1 MEFVKK
7 TYKPKDEKVKKLTK
21 YFTELKIVK
30 PANCDLFTKGKVIV
44 LLVMLTG
51 CSAEWHLKKAIKK
64 NPSLIQPSTHT
75 IDTIV
80 IRDSVAF
87 TDTFVSKTIDTFT
100 IEKEGVKTIVYRNHD
115 VIRIKTIVKPDTIRI
130 QKTIR
135 VPQVYYEE
143 RFKIP
148 QMVGIGLA
156 LLLALLFLIL
166 LIFRKWAI
174 GTTPTTRIIRKTD
187 GKHHH
192 GVHHKAVEH
201 GRVCAKTKIPIPK
214 SVVMALCGRKV

>member
-64 NPSLIQPSTHT
+64 NPSLIQPSVHT

-87 TDTFVSKTIDTFT
+87 TDTFVSKTIDTLT

-115 VIRIKTIVKPDTIRI
+115 IIKIRTIVKPDTIRI

-148 QMVGIGLA
+148 QMVGIGVA
-156 LLLALLFLIL
+156 LLLGLLFLIL
-166 LIFRKWAI
+166 LL
-174 GTTPTTRIIRKTD
+174 IRK
-187 GKHHH
+187 
-192 GVHHKAVEH
+192 
-201 GRVCAKTKIPIPK
+201 
-214 SVVMALCGRKV
+214 

>member
-87 TDTFVSKTIDTFT
+87 TDTFVSKTIDTLT

-166 LIFRKWAI
+166 LIFK
-174 GTTPTTRIIRKTD
+174 K
-187 GKHHH
+187 
-192 GVHHKAVEH
+192 
-201 GRVCAKTKIPIPK
+201 
-214 SVVMALCGRKV
+214 

>member
-30 PANCDLFTKGKVIV
+30 PANCDLFTKGKIIV

-64 NPSLIQPSTHT
+64 DPSLIQTSVHT

-87 TDTFVSKTIDTFT
+87 TDTFVSKTIDTLT

-135 VPQVYYEE
+135 IPQVYYEE

-148 QMVGIGLA
+148 QMVGIGVA
-156 LLLALLFLIL
+156 LLLGLLFLIL
-166 LIFRKWAI
+166 LL
-174 GTTPTTRIIRKTD
+174 IRK
-187 GKHHH
+187 
-192 GVHHKAVEH
+192 
-201 GRVCAKTKIPIPK
+201 
-214 SVVMALCGRKV
+214 

>member
-87 TDTFVSKTIDTFT
+87 TDTFVSKTIDTLT

-135 VPQVYYEE
+135 VPKVYYEE

-148 QMVGIGLA
+148 QMVGIGVA
-156 LLLALLFLIL
+156 LLLGLIFLIL
-166 LIFRKWAI
+166 LL
-174 GTTPTTRIIRKTD
+174 IRK
-187 GKHHH
+187 
-192 GVHHKAVEH
+192 
-201 GRVCAKTKIPIPK
+201 
-214 SVVMALCGRKV
+214 

>member
-64 NPSLIQPSTHT
+64 NPSLIQPSVHT

-80 IRDSVAF
+80 VRDSVAF

-166 LIFRKWAI
+166 LIFRK
-174 GTTPTTRIIRKTD
+174 
-187 GKHHH
+187 
-192 GVHHKAVEH
+192 
-201 GRVCAKTKIPIPK
+201 
-214 SVVMALCGRKV
+214 

>member
-30 PANCDLFTKGKVIV
+30 PANCDLFTKGKIIV

-87 TDTFVSKTIDTFT
+87 TDTFVSKTIDTLT

-148 QMVGIGLA
+148 QMVGIGVA
-156 LLLALLFLIL
+156 LLLGLLFLIL
-166 LIFRKWAI
+166 LL
-174 GTTPTTRIIRKTD
+174 IRK
-187 GKHHH
+187 
-192 GVHHKAVEH
+192 
-201 GRVCAKTKIPIPK
+201 
-214 SVVMALCGRKV
+214 

>member
-30 PANCDLFTKGKVIV
+30 PGNCDLFTKAKVIV
-44 LLVMLTG
+44 LLMMLTG

-75 IDTIV
+75 IDTLV
-80 IRDSVAF
+80 IRDSFAIS
-87 TDTFVSKTIDTFT
+87 DTFVSKTIDTFT

-135 VPQVYYEE
+135 IPQVYYEQ
-143 RFKIP
+143 RLKLP

-166 LIFRKWAI
+166 LIFK
-174 GTTPTTRIIRKTD
+174 K
-187 GKHHH
+187 
-192 GVHHKAVEH
+192 
-201 GRVCAKTKIPIPK
+201 
-214 SVVMALCGRKV
+214 

>member
-75 IDTIV
+75 IDTLV
-80 IRDSVAF
+80 IRDSFAF
-87 TDTFVSKTIDTFT
+87 TDTFVSKTIDTLT

-115 VIRIKTIVKPDTIRI
+115 IIKIRTIVKPDTIRI

-148 QMVGIGLA
+148 QMVGIGVA
-156 LLLALLFLIL
+156 LLLGLLFLIL
-166 LIFRKWAI
+166 LL
-174 GTTPTTRIIRKTD
+174 IRK
-187 GKHHH
+187 
-192 GVHHKAVEH
+192 
-201 GRVCAKTKIPIPK
+201 
-214 SVVMALCGRKV
+214 

>member
-64 NPSLIQPSTHT
+64 NPSLIQPSVHT

-166 LIFRKWAI
+166 LIFK
-174 GTTPTTRIIRKTD
+174 K
-187 GKHHH
+187 
-192 GVHHKAVEH
+192 
-201 GRVCAKTKIPIPK
+201 
-214 SVVMALCGRKV
+214 

>member
-30 PANCDLFTKGKVIV
+30 PANCDLFTKGKIIV

-64 NPSLIQPSTHT
+64 NPSLIQPSTHI

-87 TDTFVSKTIDTFT
+87 TDTFVSKTIDTLT

-148 QMVGIGLA
+148 QMVGIGVA
-156 LLLALLFLIL
+156 LLLGLLFLIL
-166 LIFRKWAI
+166 LL
-174 GTTPTTRIIRKTD
+174 IRK
-187 GKHHH
+187 
-192 GVHHKAVEH
+192 
-201 GRVCAKTKIPIPK
+201 
-214 SVVMALCGRKV
+214 

>member
-64 NPSLIQPSTHT
+64 NPSLIQPSVHT

-87 TDTFVSKTIDTFT
+87 TDTFVSKTIDTLT

-135 VPQVYYEE
+135 VPHVYYEE

-166 LIFRKWAI
+166 LIFK
-174 GTTPTTRIIRKTD
+174 K
-187 GKHHH
+187 
-192 GVHHKAVEH
+192 
-201 GRVCAKTKIPIPK
+201 
-214 SVVMALCGRKV
+214 